1 MGWRSGVA
9 AGTLL
14 LVLLAGGQAAAEAVD
29 ICYNYGCKVQQSVHL
44 SSGQLQQV
52 GRYFTQVAD
61 ARSER
66 RAVALAVG
74 ELARLIGRETP
85 IHNDRGDNG
94 GMESGV
100 EGRMDCYDHAATTTS
115 YLQMMA
121 RQGWLRFHDVGHFVE
136 RAPLIFNYHR
146 SAHLIERGSA
156 AEYVVD
162 NWFFDNGHPAVV
174 FGLSEWLAGA
184 WPDDLPEGQVLAV
197 NELLPDSLGGER
209 PVLVAA
215 ATSTPGK
222 TVLSDAPRTAAPATT
237 DPYAR
242 WRVYELQP

>member
-1 MGWRSGVA
+1 MRWTGGLVA
-9 AGTLL
+9 SMLL
-14 LVLLAGGQAAAEAVD
+14 LGVMTRGHAAAEAVD
-29 ICYNYGCKVQQSVHL
+29 ICYNYGCKVQQSVPL
-44 SSGQLQQV
+44 TSAQLQQV
-52 GRYFTQVAD
+52 ARYFAKVSD
-61 ARSER
+61 AAGER

-94 GMESGV
+94 GMESGI
-100 EGRMDCYDHAATTTS
+100 EGRMDCYDHAATTTN
-115 YLQMMA
+115 YLQLMS

-146 SAHLIERGSA
+146 GAHLIERGSA

-174 FGLSEWLAGA
+174 FSLPEWLAGA

-197 NELLPDSLGGER
+197 NDLMPEGVSGGR
-209 PVLVAA
+209 PVMVAA
-215 ATSTPGK
+215 ATSTLAKP
-222 TVLSDAPRTAAPATT
+222 VLSDAPRSVVTTAA